1 MDSIGDR
8 IKRIRKENSMTQE
21 EFAERL
27 KIKRN
32 TVATYEVG
40 KSEPSDSAVVLI
52 CTVFNINEVWLRTG
66 EGDPYL
72 KKSRSEEIS
81 EFIKQIEIED
91 DTFKSDLILLLSQLS
106 TAEWELLE
114 KMAKKLAGTGKD
126 SVQDTNLEDKSVQEL
141 EEIYKKEVLP
151 ELSGNDL
158 TASPTTEGIA

>member
-1 MDSIGDR
+1 MNIGER
-8 IKRIRKENSMTQE
+8 INYLRKELSRQSSEKITLEKFGEKIGVKKSTLSSIENGTANPSTQ
-21 EFAERL
+21 L
-27 KIKRN
+27 C
-32 TVATYEVG
+32 
-40 KSEPSDSAVVLI
+40 KS
-52 CTVFNINEVWLRTG
+52 NESWLVDG
-66 EGDPYL
+66 EGEPFL
-72 KKSRSEEIS
+72 KKTRSEEIS

-126 SVQDTNLEDKSVQEL
+126 SVQDTSLEDKSVQEL

-151 ELSGNDL
+151 ELSGSDL

>member
-1 MDSIGDR
+1 MASIGER
-8 IKRIRKENSMTQE
+8 IKQIRKESKLTQE
-21 EFAERL
+21 EFANAL
-27 KIKRN
+27 GTKRGN
-32 TVATYEVG
+32 ISKYEIDEN
-40 KSEPSDSAVVLI
+40 SPSDAIVTLLKDR
-52 CTVFNINEVWLRTG
+52 FNVNEVWLRTG

-72 KKSRSEEIS
+72 KKSRNEEIS

-126 SVQDTNLEDKSVQEL
+126 SVQDTSLEDKSVQEL

-158 TASPTTEGIA
+158 TASPNTEGIA